1 MTGHLLP
8 LAAAASANPVIHT
21 PHVDYLSILPMLI
34 MMGGALA
41 LMVLSSLFRKILGVG
56 AGTLVASTV
65 SIAALVAALFQWDHV
80 STHGPQVTIAGAI
93 AFDGFDVFIQITVA
107 IAMLLTA
114 LVGDGYLRRE
124 GVEGPE
130 FQVLAMMSASGAMM
144 MGAANDLIVIFLGLE
159 IMSIALYAVSYT
171 HLDVYKRQ
179 GGQ

>member
-1 MTGHLLP
+1 M
-8 LAAAASANPVIHT
+8 
-21 PHVDYLSILPMLI
+21 
-34 MMGGALA
+34 
-41 LMVLSSLFRKILGVG
+41 SSLFRKVLGVG
-56 AGTLVASTV
+56 TGTLVAATV

-130 FQVLAMMSASGAMM
+130 FQVLAMLSASGAMM

-159 IMSIALYAVSYT
+159 IMSIALYVLAA
-171 HLDVYKRQ
+171 
-179 GGQ
+179 